1 LKDRNGQAFWIL
13 LNPHFLRET
22 SERKMPALDRRT
34 LIKNMLPGAVMTVA
48 GTTAWSYLLKP
59 TVAEALSIPQKK
71 IDAEPD
77 VDFVQKTQVVVT
89 RRVGP
94 RRRRVCWW
102 HRGRRIC
109 RWRTW

>member
-1 LKDRNGQAFWIL
+1 
-13 LNPHFLRET
+13 
-22 SERKMPALDRRT
+22 MPALDRRT
-34 LIKNMLPGAVMTVA
+34 LIKTMLPGAVATVA
-48 GTTAWSYLLKP
+48 GTTAWSCLLKP
-59 TVAEALSIPQKK
+59 TVAEALSIPQKT
-71 IDAEPD
+71 IDAEAG

-89 RRVGP
+89 R

>member
-1 LKDRNGQAFWIL
+1 
-13 LNPHFLRET
+13 
-22 SERKMPALDRRT
+22 MPAPDRRT
-34 LIKNMLPGAVMTVA
+34 LIKNMLPGAVVTVA
-48 GTTAWSYLLKP
+48 GATTWSYLLKP

-71 IDAEPD
+71 IDAETG
-77 VDFVQKTQVVVT
+77 VDFVQKTLVVVT
-89 RRVGP
+89 R

>member
-1 LKDRNGQAFWIL
+1 
-13 LNPHFLRET
+13 
-22 SERKMPALDRRT
+22 MPALDRRT
-34 LIKNMLPGAVMTVA
+34 LIKNMLPGAVVTAA
-48 GTTAWSYLLKP
+48 GVTAWSYVLNP

-71 IDAEPD
+71 IDAETG
-77 VDFVQKTQVVVT
+77 VDFVQKAQVVVV
-89 RRVGP
+89 RRP

>member
-1 LKDRNGQAFWIL
+1 MR
-13 LNPHFLRET
+13 T
-22 SERKMPALDRRT
+22 LDRRT
-34 LIKNMLPGAVMTVA
+34 LIKNILPSALVTVA

-59 TVAEALSIPQKK
+59 TVAEALSIPQNK
-71 IDAEPD
+71 INAEPGF
-77 VDFVQKTQVVVT
+77 DFVQKTQVVVT
-89 RRVGP
+89 RGP

>member
-1 LKDRNGQAFWIL
+1 
-13 LNPHFLRET
+13 
-22 SERKMPALDRRT
+22 MPALDRRT
-34 LIKNMLPGAVMTVA
+34 LIKNMLPGAVATAA
-48 GTTAWSYLLKP
+48 GVTALSYVLNP

-71 IDAEPD
+71 IDAGTG
-77 VDFVQKTQVVVT
+77 VDFVQKTQVVVV
-89 RRVGP
+89 RRP

>member
-1 LKDRNGQAFWIL
+1 ML
-13 LNPHFLRET
+13 
-22 SERKMPALDRRT
+22 ALDRRT
-34 LIKNMLPGAVMTVA
+34 LIKNVLPGAFVTVA
-48 GTTAWSYLLKP
+48 GASACSYLLKP
-59 TVAEALSIPQKK
+59 TLAEALSIPQKK
-71 IDAEPD
+71 IDGATGF
-77 VDFVQKTQVVVT
+77 DFVQKTQVVVT

>member
-1 LKDRNGQAFWIL
+1 
-13 LNPHFLRET
+13 
-22 SERKMPALDRRT
+22 MPALDRRT
-34 LIKNMLPGAVMTVA
+34 LIKNMLPGAVVTAA
-48 GTTAWSYLLKP
+48 GVTAWSYVLNP

-71 IDAEPD
+71 IDAGTG
-77 VDFVQKTQVVVT
+77 VDFVQKTQVVVV
-89 RRVGP
+89 RRP